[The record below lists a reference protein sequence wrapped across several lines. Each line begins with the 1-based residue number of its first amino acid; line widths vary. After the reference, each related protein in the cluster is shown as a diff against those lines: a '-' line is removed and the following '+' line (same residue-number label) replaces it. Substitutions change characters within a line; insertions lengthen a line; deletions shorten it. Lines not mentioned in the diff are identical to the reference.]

1 MNEGKKFVEAMEAS
15 APQEPRKG
23 GVVVEAK
30 EACDCG
36 CGAPL
41 RCDIT
46 ILGYPPVSLVD
57 PRTVDRMVDRLKAA
71 REKLWGPR
79 PPEGE

>member
-1 MNEGKKFVEAMEAS
+1 MNEGKRFAEAMKAS
-15 APQEPRKG
+15 GPPEPRKG

-36 CGAPL
+36 CGAL
-41 RCDIT
+41 KRCDIT

-57 PRTVDRMVDRLKAA
+57 PRIVDRMVDRLTAA

-79 PPEGE
+79 LPEGI